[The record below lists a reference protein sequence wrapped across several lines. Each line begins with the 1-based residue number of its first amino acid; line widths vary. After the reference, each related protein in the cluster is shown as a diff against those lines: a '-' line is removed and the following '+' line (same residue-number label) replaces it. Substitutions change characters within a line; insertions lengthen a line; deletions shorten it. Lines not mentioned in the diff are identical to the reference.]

1 MQSINF
7 FRRYRD
13 LLVVLLLLA
22 LPFVFYVSNSKQTRD
37 HNLFDKAVVLV
48 SAPVQWVVVSALDTV
63 SDVWH
68 HYVNLID
75 VQADNDRL
83 KRENARLDAELA
95 EREEQRLEN
104 ERLRLL
110 VGLQRRQPEVKMVFA
125 QVIATSPT
133 PLFRSVRID
142 RGRRDGLE
150 IGAAVVSY
158 HGVVGRVA
166 ALSEFYADV
175 MLLVDSSSSTDVLVQ
190 RTRAR
195 ARVRGQGGDDDLGVE
210 AQYLPRTAD
219 VEPSDILVT
228 SGLGRTFPRG
238 LRVGKVISVERRAF
252 GLYQRAIVQP
262 SVDFARL
269 ESLMVILK
277 GYPERADFD
286 TPETSESPESNE
298 AWESDLP
305 ELPLPQKPAN
315 PLDPMLVPL
324 PSSVPE
330 PVIPPP
336 AQPPRPAAPPAP
348 GALPMPIEMTDPPEP
363 IAPGAAGAP
372 PSPLK
377 TPPLAPA
384 QGPTQAEIPNTS
396 PIEASPDA
404 PAPQGNL
411 SPPENDARS
420 GASSPEPQRPALPAA
435 QRGVAPE
442 ASPEPHDEE

>member
-1 MQSINF
+1 MLQSINF
-7 FRRYRD
+7 LRRYRD

-48 SAPVQWVVVSALDTV
+48 SAPVQWVVVSCLDTV

-158 HGVVGRVA
+158 DGVVGRVA

-195 ARVRGQGGDDDLGVE
+195 ARVRGQGGDEDLGVE

-219 VEPSDILVT
+219 VEPGDMLVT

-238 LRVGKVISVERRAF
+238 LRVGQVMSVERRAF
-252 GLYQRAIVQP
+252 GLYQRAVVQP

-277 GYPERADFD
+277 GFAERADFD
-286 TPETSESPESNE
+286 TPETSETPEVPEANE

-305 ELPLPQKPAN
+305 ADL
-315 PLDPMLVPL
+315 
-324 PSSVPE
+324 
-330 PVIPPP
+330 PP
-336 AQPPRPAAPPAP
+336 AQKAANPRRPHARAPAFHRARAGDSPSRPAAAP
-348 GALPMPIEMTDPPEP
+348 RRTCGT
-363 IAPGAAGAP
+363 GGCAGAHRDERAIGAHC
-372 PSPLK
+372 SRCRRSAA
-377 TPPLAPA
+377 LAAAVPRNGYSRVA
-384 QGPTQAEIPNTS
+384 HRRCLAGGPVCARRFEC
-396 PIEASPDA
+396 
-404 PAPQGNL
+404 GG
-411 SPPENDARS
+411 RS
-420 GASSPEPQRPALPAA
+420 GRQHIVVHRRSAEQHVFLCPRGFSASCGSSRRRA
-435 QRGVAPE
+435 RRVA
-442 ASPEPHDEE
+442 